1 MGLGGGPHR
10 AHRGCPGAS
19 RGTRRPGVLH
29 GVLCTC
35 DKNLFHS
42 DIDLYRELYYVRV
55 CAAGERLYFFSGW
68 RLVVCVEERIP
79 AYPCSETAAEPSFS
93 RRDLHHV
100 ICGHGQRTW

>member
-1 MGLGGGPHR
+1 MGLGGAAAPRPPRMSARR
-10 AHRGCPGAS
+10 AVP
-19 RGTRRPGVLH
+19 

-35 DKNLFHS
+35 DKKLFHS